1 MSYQI
6 IPLSAGEV
14 SHCKLSELSR
24 HLRPNTLLAVLN
36 RKGVVTH
43 SYPITAHTFVCLAVE
58 IADYALC
65 EEGREVHQESQRA
78 IIKARAWCA
87 DPEWTDTDELIDAA
101 DAAEE
106 TADVAM
112 QCAEDEQEELDRECD
127 NGGGDFTALG
137 YDEND
142 YNAAYAAAAAAR
154 AAACLSEGNT
164 QQMDRDVFRAISCA
178 AGGRNGTSPDERG
191 EYARQGRYIC
201 AYLKRT
207 YAGGVTA

>member
-14 SHCKLSELSR
+14 KHCKLSELSR

-36 RKGVVTH
+36 RQGVVTH
-43 SYPITAHTFVCLAVE
+43 SYPLTAHTLVSLAVD
-58 IADYALC
+58 IAEYALDNC
-65 EEGREVHQESQRA
+65 GEEHPASRHA
-78 IIKARAWCA
+78 INFARMSLRDPDSVSLYDMRTEGELAEQYA
-87 DPEWTDTDELIDAA
+87 DEAL
-101 DAAEE
+101 
-106 TADVAM
+106 
-112 QCAEDEQEELDRECD
+112 QSAEDEQEELDRECD
-127 NGGGDFTALG
+127 NGGGDFTAFG

-142 YNAAYAAAAAAR
+142 YNAAYAAAAAVR

-178 AGGRNGTSPDERG
+178 AGERIGTSPDERG